1 MEKEE
6 VKEEEKEIEEEKT
19 ERNPIIDLAIFVIKA
34 FCVVAVLIK
43 FVFMPCVVNG
53 SSMVPTY
60 NDGEYGYS
68 FIVTKN
74 LGIHRFDTAVIK
86 LDTEEEKLL
95 VKRVIGM
102 PGETVEY
109 KDNKLYINGEHLEED
124 FLTGVTTNDFK
135 VELGQ
140 DEYYCLGD
148 NRNISRDSR
157 FYGPF
162 EKKQIVSTHLMIIY
176 PFSSFAYHQ

>member
-1 MEKEE
+1 M
-6 VKEEEKEIEEEKT
+6 EEEKKT
-19 ERNPIIDLAIFVIKA
+19 RNPIIELAFFLIKA
-34 FCVVAVLIK
+34 FLLVAILIN

-68 FIVTKN
+68 FIITKIF
-74 LGIHRFDTAVIK
+74 GIHRFDTAVIK
-86 LDTEEEKLL
+86 PDSEEEKLL

-109 KDNKLYINGEHLEED
+109 KDNKLYIDGVYMEED
-124 FLTGVTTNDFK
+124 YLSGVTTNDFK
-135 VELGQ
+135 VELGE

-148 NRNISRDSR
+148 NRNISKDSR

-162 EKKQIVSTHLMIIY
+162 EKRQIVSTHLLVVY
-176 PFSSFAYHQ
+176 PFASFAYHQ